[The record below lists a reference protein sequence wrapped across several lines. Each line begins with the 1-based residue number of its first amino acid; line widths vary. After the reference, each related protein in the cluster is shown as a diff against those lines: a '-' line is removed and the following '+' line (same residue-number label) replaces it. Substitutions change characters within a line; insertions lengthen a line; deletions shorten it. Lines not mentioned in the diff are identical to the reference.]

1 MGLVAALEWLGE
13 PYRLCRVDMLSE
25 MRLPSYAR
33 INARHETPAFVS
45 EQGAVFTETMAIARW
60 MESRDS
66 ARRISFDPLS
76 PESDRMH
83 QLMAFLNTGFTAA
96 FTPHWVALEMD
107 PPDPALQ
114 KTLREWGAQRV
125 IERHDKLEAML
136 GETPF
141 LMGERP
147 TLADA
152 VLVGV
157 ARWLDFHEVA
167 AKSRWP
173 KLAALR
179 QRLESDPA
187 VKYAISLEEGASP
200 GYPGLCQGH
209 VPLETLIATYGK

>member
-1 MGLVAALEWLGE
+1 
-13 PYRLCRVDMLSE
+13 
-25 MRLPSYAR
+25 
-33 INARHETPAFVS
+33 
-45 EQGAVFTETMAIARW
+45 
-60 MESRDS
+60 
-66 ARRISFDPLS
+66 
-76 PESDRMH
+76 
-83 QLMAFLNTGFTAA
+83 
-96 FTPHWVALEMD
+96 MD

-114 KTLREWGAQRV
+114 KTLRDWGAQRV

-141 LMGERP
+141 LMGDRP

-167 AKSRWP
+167 AQSRWP
-173 KLAALR
+173 RLAALR